1 MHVLAQSPM
10 EKREEG
16 RINVPIIK
24 VMGMDGLPGDS
35 MQREITE
42 EHPYLRP
49 PKKKKIRP
57 PKDAHQMCI

>member
-35 MQREITE
+35 VQREITE

-49 PKKKKIRP
+49 PKKKK
-57 PKDAHQMCI
+57 